1 MASSN
6 PAGGAVGELAVE
18 AALPSDRGTAD
29 TGRSSFGGY
38 LLRKVITALV
48 SLLVVLVIGFVLF
61 TIMPQDPVASIARAS
76 GKPMN
81 AAQLA
86 ALRQSL
92 GLDDPILQRFAVYVW
107 HSVTLDLG
115 YSYGYNQ
122 SVASLV
128 LPRVGPTLLLTGS
141 STLISILLGL
151 WLGSRAG
158 WRPGG
163 WLDRISSA
171 ISLTLWSVPTFWL
184 GLILLIV
191 LGTGVGPIPTLF
203 PSGGMITP
211 GFSGGPVATVLDVA
225 WHLALPCL
233 TLVLVVFAQYV
244 TIMRSSLIDELGS
257 PYLLTARAKGLRDD
271 DVRRKHAMPNALLPT
286 VTVIFLQI
294 GGLISGAITAETVFS
309 WPGLGLLTYDALK
322 IPDLG
327 LLQGTF
333 VVFSASIIAMNLVAD
348 LLYRVID
355 PRVRAQ

>member
-1 MASSN
+1 MATN
-6 PAGGAVGELAVE
+6 IIGPTEGEIAEVDEAVRADRRPE
-18 AALPSDRGTAD
+18 PSA
-29 TGRSSFGGY
+29 FWPY
-38 LLRKVITALV
+38 LIRKIITALV
-48 SLLVVLVIGFVLF
+48 SLLVVLVIGFILF
-61 TIMPQDPVASIARAS
+61 TIMPQNPVASIARAS
-76 GKPMN
+76 GKPMD
-81 AAQLA
+81 AAQLE
-86 ALRQSL
+86 ALQQSL
-92 GLDDPILQRFAVYVW
+92 GLDEPIWQRFITYVW
-107 HSVTLDLG
+107 HSITLNLG

-128 LPRVGPTLLLTGS
+128 LPRIGPTLLLTGS
-141 STLISILLGL
+141 STLISIVIGL
-151 WLGSRAG
+151 WLGARAG
-158 WRPGG
+158 WRPGSL
-163 WLDRISSA
+163 LDRISSA
-171 ISLTLWSVPTFWL
+171 VSLTLWSVPTFWL

-191 LGTGVGPIPTLF
+191 LGTGVGPIPALF

-211 GFSGGPVATVLDVA
+211 GFSGGPVAEIFNVA
-225 WHLALPCL
+225 WHLVLPCL

-294 GGLISGAITAETVFS
+294 GGLISGAITAETVYS

-333 VVFSASIIAMNLVAD
+333 VIFAASIIAMNLVAD

>member
-1 MASSN
+1 MASAN
-6 PAGGAVGELAVE
+6 VLGPELVE
-18 AALPSDRGTAD
+18 SE
-29 TGRSSFGGY
+29 RSSGRPDRSERTAFWGY
-38 LLRKVITALV
+38 LARKIGTALV
-48 SLLVVLVIGFVLF
+48 SLFVVLVIGFVLF
-61 TIMPQDPVASIARAS
+61 TIMPQNPVESIARAS
-76 GKPMN
+76 GRPMD

-86 ALRQSL
+86 ALRKSL
-92 GLDDPILQRFAVYVW
+92 GLDEPILERFAIYVW
-107 HSVTLDLG
+107 HSITLNLG

-128 LPRVGPTLLLTGS
+128 LPRIGPTLLLTGS

-151 WLGSRAG
+151 WLGSKAG
-158 WRPGG
+158 WRPGS
-163 WLDRISSA
+163 WVDRLASGSS
-171 ISLTLWSVPTFWL
+171 LVLWSVPTFWL
-184 GLILLIV
+184 GLILLII
-191 LGTGVGPIPTLF
+191 LGIGIGPIPTLF
-203 PSGGMITP
+203 PSGGMSTP
-211 GFSGGPVATVLDVA
+211 GFTGGPIALFFDVC

-271 DVRRKHAMPNALLPT
+271 EVLRKHALPNALLPT

-294 GGLISGAITAETVFS
+294 GGLISGAITVETVYS
-309 WPGLGLLTYDALK
+309 WPGLGLLTYDALR
-322 IPDLG
+322 IPDLE

-333 VVFSASIIAMNLVAD
+333 VIFAASIIAMNLVAD

>member
-1 MASSN
+1 LN
-6 PAGGAVGELAVE
+6 
-18 AALPSDRGTAD
+18 
-29 TGRSSFGGY
+29 
-38 LLRKVITALV
+38 
-48 SLLVVLVIGFVLF
+48 
-61 TIMPQDPVASIARAS
+61 
-76 GKPMN
+76 
-81 AAQLA
+81 
-86 ALRQSL
+86 
-92 GLDDPILQRFAVYVW
+92 
-107 HSVTLDLG
+107 LG

-141 STLISILLGL
+141 STLISIVVGL
-151 WLGSRAG
+151 WLGARAG
-158 WRPGG
+158 WRPGR
-163 WLDRISSA
+163 WLDRIASGV
-171 ISLTLWSVPTFWL
+171 SLTLWSVPTFWL

-203 PSGGMITP
+203 PSGGMTTP
-211 GFSGGPVATVLDVA
+211 GFTGGPVAQVLDVG

-271 DVRRKHAMPNALLPT
+271 DVLRKHALPNALLPT

-294 GGLISGAITAETVFS
+294 GGLISGAITVETVFS

-322 IPDLG
+322 IPDLE

-333 VVFSASIIAMNLVAD
+333 VIFSASIIAMNLVAD